1 LPHKRRFQFVMRRT
15 FILGAPLALAL
26 LVGCVDAADSLQS
39 GPQVG
44 DKVGIFEPLNV
55 TGPFEG
61 KRQCLV

>member
-1 LPHKRRFQFVMRRT
+1 MRMT
-15 FILGAPLALAL
+15 LSLGAPLALAL
-26 LVGCVDAADSLQS
+26 LVGCVDAADSLKS

-44 DKVGIFEPLNV
+44 DGVGIFEPLSV